1 MNFERGKDPKEAM
14 GIGIKETMPE
24 LKKMYS
30 ELRADLE
37 EFRHM
42 HLPDYEDAIKDLFE
56 SRPRRLVIECGW
68 ANMNEIFEKLTAEEY
83 GPIYTLI
90 EKHWNII
97 VNN

>member
-14 GIGIKETMPE
+14 GIGIKATLPE
-24 LKKMYS
+24 LERMYM
-30 ELRADLE
+30 ELKEDLE
-37 EFRHM
+37 GFRHM
-42 HLPDYEDAIKDLFE
+42 HLPDYEKAIKDLCQ
-56 SRPRRLVIECGW
+56 SRPQRLIVECGW
-68 ANMNEIFEKLTAEEY
+68 TNMNRIFEKLTPEEY